1 MYNLTNCRINI
12 TADPERAKASG
23 EEIDRKRFVEEFSL
37 LMTVKKRGIKNCM
50 IVEVTEVDKVNNRIK
65 STQFEEWSFR

>member
-12 TADPERAKASG
+12 TADPEQAKASG

-37 LMTVKKRGIKNCM
+37 LMTVKKTKAQERDKKLYDCRGN
-50 IVEVTEVDKVNNRIK
+50 
-65 STQFEEWSFR
+65 